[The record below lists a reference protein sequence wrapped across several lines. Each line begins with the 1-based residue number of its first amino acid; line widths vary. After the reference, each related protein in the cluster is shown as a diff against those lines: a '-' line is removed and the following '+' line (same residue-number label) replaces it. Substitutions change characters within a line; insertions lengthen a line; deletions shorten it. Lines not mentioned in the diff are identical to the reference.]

1 MKRTLK
7 KELKVLE
14 THLMEAFG
22 ISVLLAGQSALRV
35 PLPGTAACTCL
46 VWLVRAVVDGRK
58 SVARAMWEDVKLFLC
73 VVWSGL
79 RPVCSRLC
87 GLWTVA
93 RFGD

>member
-35 PLPGTAACTCL
+35 PLLGTAACTCL

-58 SVARAMWEDVKLFLC
+58 SAVRAIRRDVKLSLC
-73 VVWSGL
+73 VVRSGL

-87 GLWTVA
+87 DLWIVA
-93 RFGD
+93 RFGF